1 MELGTPPQAIAPVLG
16 FSAPTD
22 LDRPLVLGAP
32 TDEGSSLM
40 QGRVYHANESSTYE
54 KGGELSFAT
63 NSTRNGTTQERQA
76 SLGSDVMAL
85 NGISKKQEF
94 GMSPLRAR

>member
-16 FSAPTD
+16 FSPPKD

-32 TDEGSSLM
+32 SEAGIM
-40 QGRVYHANESSTYE
+40 RQRIYHANESSTYE
-54 KGGELSFAT
+54 KGGELSLRT
-63 NSTRNGTTQERQA
+63 NSTGTTHERQA
-76 SLGSDVMAL
+76 GLGSDVMAL

-94 GMSPLRAR
+94 GMSPPRAR